1 MEICLNVLMSYGGL
15 HVKIERERSKYKW
28 KIYKNWIA
36 MVFHMKLQI
45 YLFWSVS
52 DVIFHEVFIFQI

>member
-1 MEICLNVLMSYGGL
+1 MEICLNVLMYYGGL
-15 HVKIERERSKYKW
+15 HVKIQEKDPNTSGKF
-28 KIYKNWIA
+28 IKNWIS
-36 MVFHMKLQI
+36 MVFHMKLHI